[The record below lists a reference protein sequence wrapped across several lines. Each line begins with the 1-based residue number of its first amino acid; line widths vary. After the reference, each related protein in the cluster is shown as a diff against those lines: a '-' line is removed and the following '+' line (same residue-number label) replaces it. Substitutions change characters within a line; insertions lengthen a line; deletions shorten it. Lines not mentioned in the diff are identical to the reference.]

1 MLFVDFSSA
10 PNRTDYNASRMDLV
24 LRQARIRG
32 HDRPVDIGV
41 HEGVIAKIAP
51 KISGRPR
58 QVIDCGSKLVSPPF
72 TDIHVHLDAV
82 LTFGQPRF
90 NQTGTLIEGI
100 EIWAERKKA
109 LTFDDVKRRATL
121 AVKWEL
127 AHGVTR
133 IRSHVDVCDP
143 QLTAV
148 KALLEVK
155 KEFTGL
161 VDIQLVAFPQDGI
174 FAFPNGEALME
185 RAMELGC
192 DLVGGIPHHELT
204 RDDGVADVKFAC
216 DLAQQYHRPL
226 DLHIDETDDP
236 NSRFTEVLAA
246 ETIKR
251 GLAGRVTAS
260 HTTSMHSVDNA
271 YAFKLI
277 RLIKRAGLHMVT
289 NPCDNSVLQGRFDTY
304 PKRRGHTRVKE
315 MLAAGINV
323 GIGHDSIM
331 DPWYPLGVGDP
342 VQVAFIWIHY
352 GQMSGAAEI
361 PQVWDMITTNPAR
374 AFGQDCALK
383 PGNPADL
390 ILLDAE
396 TEFDALRR
404 IAPRLLVIRRGQIVA
419 RTTPSETVVC
429 PKGWKKETI
438 SFVMPSDLWQQG
450 HR

>member
-1 MLFVDFSSA
+1 
-10 PNRTDYNASRMDLV
+10 MDLL
-24 LRQARIRG
+24 LRNARVRG
-32 HDRPVDIGV
+32 HDRPVDIAVQNGF
-41 HEGVIAKIAP
+41 IIKIAP

-58 QVIDCGSKLVSPPF
+58 QVVDCAGKLVSPPF

-82 LTFGQPRF
+82 LTVGQPRF
-90 NQTGTLIEGI
+90 NQSGTLIEGI
-100 EIWAERKKA
+100 EIWAERKKT

-143 QLTAV
+143 QLTAL
-148 KALLEVK
+148 KALLVVK
-155 KEFTGL
+155 KEFAGL

-174 FAFPNGEALME
+174 YAFPNGEALME

-192 DLVGGIPHHELT
+192 DLVGGIPHHEMT

-216 DLAQQYHRPL
+216 DLAQQFHRPL

-304 PKRRGHTRVKE
+304 PNRRGHTRVKE

-323 GIGHDSIM
+323 AIGHDSIM

-342 VQVAFIWIHY
+342 VQVAFVWIHY

-374 AFGQDCALK
+374 AFGATGKDYGLL

-390 ILLDAE
+390 VVLDAE

-404 IAPRLLVIRRGQIVA
+404 IAARLLVMRRGQIVA
-419 RTTPSETVVC
+419 RTTPSETVLC
-429 PKGWKKETI
+429 PKGWKKEVITFAPGETRI
-438 SFVMPSDLWQQG
+438 
-450 HR
+450 

>member
-1 MLFVDFSSA
+1 
-10 PNRTDYNASRMDLV
+10 MDLI
-24 LRQARIRG
+24 LRHARVRG
-32 HDRPVDIGV
+32 RDKPVDIAV
-41 HEGVIAKIAP
+41 NNGVIARLAP
-51 KISGRPR
+51 KISGRAR
-58 QVIDCGSKLVSPPF
+58 ASIDCAGRLVSPPF

-82 LTFGQPRF
+82 LTVGQPRF
-90 NQTGTLIEGI
+90 NQSGTLIEGI
-100 EIWAERKKA
+100 EIWAERKKS

-143 QLTAV
+143 ELTAV
-148 KALLEVK
+148 QALLEVK
-155 KEFTGL
+155 REFAGL

-174 FAFPNGEALME
+174 YAFPNGESLME

-192 DLVGGIPHHELT
+192 DLVGGIPHHEMT

-216 DLAQQYHRPL
+216 DLAQQFHTPL

-251 GLAGRVTAS
+251 GLNGRVTAS

-315 MLAAGINV
+315 LLAAGVNV
-323 GIGHDSIM
+323 AIGHDSIM

-342 VQVAFIWIHY
+342 LQAAFVWIHY
-352 GQMSGAAEI
+352 GQMSGMSEI
-361 PQVWDMITTNPAR
+361 PQVWDMITANPAK
-374 AFGQDCALK
+374 AFGATDKSYGIAV
-383 PGNPADL
+383 GNPADL
-390 ILLDAE
+390 VLLDAE

-404 IAPRLLVIRRGQIVA
+404 IAPRLLVMRAGQIIA
-419 RTTPSETVVC
+419 RTTPAETVIC
-429 PKGWKKETI
+429 AKGWKKEVI
-438 SFVMPSDLWQQG
+438 SFNPTQAADT
-450 HR
+450 

>member
-1 MLFVDFSSA
+1 
-10 PNRTDYNASRMDLV
+10 MDLI
-24 LRQARIRG
+24 LRNARVRG
-32 HDRPVDIGV
+32 HDRNVDIAV
-41 HEGVIAKIAP
+41 HDGLIAKIAP
-51 KISGRPR
+51 KIAGRPR
-58 QVIDCGSKLVSPPF
+58 QVIDCAGKLVSPPF

-82 LTFGQPRF
+82 LTVGQPRC
-90 NQTGTLIEGI
+90 NQSGTLIEGI
-100 EIWAERKKA
+100 EIWAERKKT
-109 LTFDDVKRRATL
+109 LTFDDVKHRATL

-143 QLTAV
+143 ELTAV
-148 KALLEVK
+148 HALLDVK
-155 KEFTGL
+155 KTFARL

-174 FAFPNGEALME
+174 YAFPNGERLMTQ
-185 RAMELGC
+185 AMELGC
-192 DLVGGIPHHELT
+192 DIVGGIPHHEMT

-216 DLAQQYHRPL
+216 DLAQQFHKPL
-226 DLHIDETDDP
+226 DLHIDETDDA

-251 GLAGRVTAS
+251 GLGGRVTAS

-271 YAFKLI
+271 YPFKLI
-277 RLIKRAGLHMVT
+277 RLIKSARLNMVT

-315 MLAAGINV
+315 LLAAGINV

-342 VQVAFIWIHY
+342 VQVAFVWIHY
-352 GQMSGAAEI
+352 GQMSGASEI

-374 AFGQDCALK
+374 AFGATDK
-383 PGNPADL
+383 SYGIIVGNPADL
-390 ILLDAE
+390 VLLDAE

-404 IAPRLLVIRRGQIVA
+404 IAPRLLVMRRGQILA
-419 RTTPSETVVC
+419 RTTPSETVIC
-429 PKGWKKETI
+429 AKGWKKEVIT
-438 SFVMPSDLWQQG
+438 FTPSEM
-450 HR
+450 RT

>member
-1 MLFVDFSSA
+1 
-10 PNRTDYNASRMDLV
+10 MDLI
-24 LRQARIRG
+24 LRNARVRG
-32 HDRPVDIGV
+32 HDHTVDIAVNNGL
-41 HEGVIAKIAP
+41 IAKIESSRSRGVRAAIAP
-51 KISGRPR
+51 KITSRPR
-58 QVIDCGSKLVSPPF
+58 QVIDCAGKLVSPPF

-82 LTFGQPRF
+82 LTVGQPRF

-100 EIWAERKKA
+100 EIWSERKKS

-143 QLTAV
+143 ELTAV

-155 KEFTGL
+155 KDFAGL
-161 VDIQLVAFPQDGI
+161 VDLQLVAFPQDGI
-174 FAFPNGEALME
+174 YAFPNGERLME
-185 RAMELGC
+185 QAMELGC
-192 DLVGGIPHHELT
+192 DIVGGIPHYEMT

-216 DLAQQYHRPL
+216 DLAQQFQAKL

-251 GLAGRVTAS
+251 GLSGRVTAS

-315 MLAAGINV
+315 LLAAGVNV

-342 VQVAFIWIHY
+342 VQVAFVWIHY
-352 GQMSGAAEI
+352 GQMSGASEI
-361 PQVWDMITTNPAR
+361 PQVWDMITANPAKT
-374 AFGQDCALK
+374 FGATDKTYGIAV
-383 PGNPADL
+383 GHPADL
-390 ILLDAE
+390 VLLDAE

-404 IAPRLLVIRRGQIVA
+404 IAPRLLVIRHGQIVA
-419 RTTPSETVVC
+419 RTTPTETILC
-429 PKGWKKETI
+429 AKGWNKEVI
-438 SFVMPSDLWQQG
+438 DFRINPS
-450 HR
+450 